1 MILESVQITNFLSIV
16 DETLRLED
24 LTVLVGSNGSGKSA
38 FLRAVDYFFLG
49 SPKISDE
56 DFHARDTQ
64 KDIAVTLTFTGLS
77 DEAKLDFQKYVNDE
91 RFSVTRVF
99 SLGNPE
105 ISGKYFGSTLQ
116 HAAFKAIR
124 GASGKEKTN
133 AYKALRDQ
141 AAYSELPAVS
151 RQDQVEPALIA
162 WEEAHP
168 DECTRS
174 RDSGQFLGYT
184 GVGQGSL
191 RRHIRFVL
199 VPAVREAAKETEEGR
214 SSPISELLDLVVRS
228 RMAVHAELEALRQ
241 ETQGKLKELVS
252 PSESPDLDHLGGALS
267 QTLQQYATD
276 TAIRLQWQDLADLA
290 FPQPKALVKLREHD
304 FECTVDRAG
313 HGLQRALIVTLL
325 QHLEAERHKGQAK
338 AVDADPGDDSDG
350 GGATPAADTPL
361 PGLLIAIEEPELYQH
376 PNRQRQI
383 SSVLLRLAKGEI
395 PGVAGRTQILYSTHS
410 PLLVSL
416 DRMDQVRRVSRAASD
431 TGVKQTLVRAASL
444 NSVAAELWELSGKP
458 GAKWHA
464 DSLRP
469 RLEGILN
476 PWMNEGFFSELVV
489 LVEGESDRAAL
500 LAHAATKGHDLEAMG
515 VSVIPCDGKASMD
528 RPALIFRKLGVPTY
542 IVWDNDQ
549 NRQDARPDVN
559 RLLCRILGRAEEDYP
574 TFVEAR
580 GACIQGNLE
589 QLLEAELAGYAERL
603 QAACAAQGLTTREGR
618 KKPGVV
624 RAILT
629 ECSAQGSESATLGA
643 IVEAIVVKRRR
654 SVT

>member
-16 DETLRLED
+16 DETLRLEE

-38 FLRAVDYFFLG
+38 FLRALDYFFTG
-49 SPKISDE
+49 SPRISDE
-56 DFHARDTQ
+56 DFHARDRQ
-64 KDIAVTLTFTGLS
+64 KDIEITLTFTGLS
-77 DEAKLDFQKYVNDE
+77 DEAKRDFQKYVDNGH
-91 RFSVTRVF
+91 FSVTRVL
-99 SLGNPE
+99 SLANPA

-116 HAAFKAIR
+116 HAAFEAIR
-124 GASGKEKTN
+124 GASGREKTN
-133 AYKALRDQ
+133 AYRALRDQ
-141 AAYSELPAVS
+141 ADYSELPDVS
-151 RQDQVEPALIA
+151 RQDQVEPALAA

-168 DECTRS
+168 AKCTRR

-191 RRHIRFVL
+191 RRHVRFVL
-199 VPAVREAAKETEEGR
+199 VPAVREAAKEAEEGKA
-214 SSPISELLDLVVRS
+214 SPISELLDLVVRS

-252 PSESPDLDHLGGALS
+252 PVESPDLDNLGGALS

-276 TAIRLQWQDLADLA
+276 TGVRLQWQELAELA
-290 FPQPKALVKLREHD
+290 FPQPKALVRLKEHG

-325 QHLEAERHKGQAK
+325 QHLEAERHKGQVK
-338 AVDADPGDDSDG
+338 VVNSDAGDGSEGD
-350 GGATPAADTPL
+350 GATHAADAPL

-416 DRMDQVRRVSRAASD
+416 DRMDQVRRASRAASD
-431 TGVKQTLVRAASL
+431 TGVKQTVVRAASL
-444 NSVAAELWELSGKP
+444 DSVAEELWELSGRP
-458 GAKWHA
+458 GAKWNA
-464 DSLRP
+464 ASLRP
-469 RLEGILN
+469 RLEVILN

-500 LAHAATKGHDLEAMG
+500 LAHAATKGHDLEALG
-515 VSVIPCDGKASMD
+515 VSVIPCDGKASLD
-528 RPALIFRKLGVPTY
+528 RPTLVFRKLGIPTY
-542 IVWDNDQ
+542 VVWDSDQ
-549 NRQDARPDVN
+549 NGPDAKPEVN
-559 RLLCRILGRAEEDYP
+559 RLLCKILGRTEQDYP
-574 TFVEAR
+574 AFVEAS

-589 QLLEAELAGYAERL
+589 QLLEAELAGYSTRL
-603 QAACAAQGLTTREGR
+603 QAACAAQGLSTKEGR

-624 RAILT
+624 RALLK
-629 ECSAQGSESATLGA
+629 ECSAEGSESATLSA
-643 IVEAIVVKRRR
+643 IVEAIVVKRRE
-654 SVT
+654 SAT